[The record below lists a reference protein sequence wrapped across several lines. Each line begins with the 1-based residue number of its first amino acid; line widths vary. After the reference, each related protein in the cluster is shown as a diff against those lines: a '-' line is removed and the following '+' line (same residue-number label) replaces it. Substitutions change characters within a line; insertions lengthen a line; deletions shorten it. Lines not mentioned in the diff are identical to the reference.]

1 MKETELCRLA
11 KKWNCDK
18 TPLIRHGYTPYY
30 HQLFS
35 GRTIKRLLEIGIQGG
50 NSLRMWRE
58 YFPEAEIFG
67 IDIEP
72 SSIFQEDRIYTARCD
87 ASNESALRSVAIQFG
102 GSFDVIVDDASH
114 LEEHQV
120 STFHTLRSF
129 LTPDG
134 VYIIEDVGR
143 VQIVS
148 DQLSFPNEIHRFDPH
163 SQFGDDNLIV
173 FFNEEFEL

>member
-1 MKETELCRLA
+1 MRETELCRLA
-11 KKWNCDK
+11 KKWDCDK

-35 GRTIKRLLEIGIQGG
+35 GRKVKRLLEIGIQGG
-50 NSLRMWRE
+50 NSLRMWQE
-58 YFPEAEIFG
+58 YFPETHIFG
-67 IDIEP
+67 IDIEL
-72 SSIFQEDRIYTARCD
+72 SSIFQEERIHTAQCD
-87 ASNESALRSVAIQFG
+87 ASDGTDLRYIAGDLFG
-102 GSFDVIVDDASH
+102 GGFDVIIDDASH

-120 STFHTLRSF
+120 SSFRTLRPL

-148 DQLSFPNEIHRFDPH
+148 DQIAFPNEIHRFDPN

-173 FFNEEFEL
+173 FFNKEIA